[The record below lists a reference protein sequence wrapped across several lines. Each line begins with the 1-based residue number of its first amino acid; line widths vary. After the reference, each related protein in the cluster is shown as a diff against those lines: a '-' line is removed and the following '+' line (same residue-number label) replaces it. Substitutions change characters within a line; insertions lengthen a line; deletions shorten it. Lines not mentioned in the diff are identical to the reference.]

1 MLCRQAARFGSF
13 FSRRFGLRGE
23 NRAYPADL
31 KPPTGQNF
39 PRSIMTKILRSH
51 EQTLFRRSL
60 LIVGL
65 ATIVLLASATGLG
78 QTVNIDRV
86 VSELEPEIQRTLLAG
101 NIPSASIAL
110 ISGDR
115 VIWSGAYG
123 YTNLWARTP
132 ATPSTVY
139 LIGSTFKAMSTIALL
154 QQMERGKFKL
164 DDRVNDYLTD
174 FKIQGEDPKHPVT
187 FRHLLTHTSG
197 LPGDFG
203 GFPVWGDTVPPS
215 LNEYLSK
222 SLKVTKP
229 PLTSVTYSNM
239 AYTLVAYLVQKFS
252 GVPYKQYIQEHIF
265 APLEMNSTAFEP
277 RPDMEERLAIPY
289 VVDEKTGSQVGTV
302 RLKASVWP
310 AGIVYGTV
318 LNQSNWLIANLNGGV
333 FKDKRIISEATLN
346 QMFTR
351 QYDQFM
357 GKIENL
363 WGNETAGFG
372 LTWWTQVR
380 DGDHY
385 IAHSGSVPGY
395 TAFLLGNRDRKLGFA
410 ILTNGNRAH
419 LHLFRLADLAIDLM
433 KKYSSTQKA
442 VKGPT

>member
-1 MLCRQAARFGSF
+1 MNGMNEFNHRTHGRDRLWKSLVVITVTLVLTASQAA
-13 FSRRFGLRGE
+13 
-23 NRAYPADL
+23 
-31 KPPTGQNF
+31 
-39 PRSIMTKILRSH
+39 
-51 EQTLFRRSL
+51 
-60 LIVGL
+60 
-65 ATIVLLASATGLG
+65 SA

-86 VSELEPEIQRTLLAG
+86 VAVLEPEIQRTLLAG

-110 ISGDR
+110 ISGNQ

-123 YTNLWARTP
+123 YSNLWARIP
-132 ATPSTVY
+132 AAPNTVY

-154 QQMERGKFKL
+154 QQMEQGKFKL
-164 DDRVNDYLTD
+164 DDRVNDYLRD

-197 LPGDFG
+197 LPADFG
-203 GFPVWGDTVPPS
+203 PFPVWGDTVPPS
-215 LNEYLSK
+215 LEEYLRK

-239 AYTLVAYLVQKFS
+239 AFTLVAYLVQKFS

-265 APLEMNSTAFEP
+265 TPVEMMSTAFEP

-318 LNQSNWLIANLNGGV
+318 LDQANWLITNLNGGV
-333 FKDKRIISEATLN
+333 FKDKRLISQSTLD
-346 QMFTR
+346 QMFVR
-351 QYDQFM
+351 QYDQFK
-357 GKIENL
+357 GTIENI

-372 LTWWTQVR
+372 LTCLDEVR
-380 DGDHY
+380 DGDRY

-410 ILTNGNRAH
+410 IMTNGNRSH
-419 LHLFRLADLAIDLM
+419 LHLFKLADQAIDLM
-433 KKYSSTQKA
+433 KKYSSAEKA
-442 VKGPT
+442 APARR

>member
-1 MLCRQAARFGSF
+1 MHASFHDRFPG
-13 FSRRFGLRGE
+13 
-23 NRAYPADL
+23 
-31 KPPTGQNF
+31 
-39 PRSIMTKILRSH
+39 
-51 EQTLFRRSL
+51 L
-60 LIVGL
+60 LIFNSSMTRLRHRSRTTRLSDWSFIISVTAILLIAPKL
-65 ATIVLLASATGLG
+65 AGAQTI
-78 QTVNIDRV
+78 NIDRV

-110 ISGDR
+110 IAGDR
-115 VIWSGAYG
+115 VIWTNAYG
-123 YTNLWARTP
+123 YSNLWARTP

-154 QQMERGKFKL
+154 QQVAQGKFKL

-174 FKIQGEDPKHPVT
+174 FKIQGEDPQHPVT

-197 LPGDFG
+197 LPADFG
-203 GFPVWGDTVPPS
+203 PFPVWGDTVPPS
-215 LNEYLSK
+215 LDEYLRK

-265 APLEMNSTAFEP
+265 TPVEMMSTAFEP

-318 LNQSNWLIANLNGGV
+318 LDQANWLITNLNGGV
-333 FKDKRIISEATLN
+333 FKEKRIISEQILD

-351 QYDQFM
+351 QYDQFK
-357 GKIENL
+357 GTIENI

-380 DGDHY
+380 DGDRY

-410 ILTNGNRAH
+410 IMTNGNRAH
-419 LHLFRLADLAIDLM
+419 PHLFKLADRAIDLM
-433 KKYSSTQKA
+433 KKYNTQKA
-442 VKGPT
+442 VTAKP

>member
-1 MLCRQAARFGSF
+1 MKNPSKQ
-13 FSRRFGLRGE
+13 
-23 NRAYPADL
+23 
-31 KPPTGQNF
+31 
-39 PRSIMTKILRSH
+39 
-51 EQTLFRRSL
+51 LFRVISL
-60 LIVGL
+60 AAI
-65 ATIVLLASATGLG
+65 ISAVAALTCA
-78 QTVNIDRV
+78 QTVDIDRV
-86 VSELEPEIQRTLLAG
+86 VTELEPEIQRALLAG

-110 ISGDR
+110 IAGDK
-115 VIWSGAYG
+115 VIWTNAYG
-123 YTNLWARTP
+123 YSNLWARTP
-132 ATPSTVY
+132 ATPNTVY

-154 QQMERGKFKL
+154 QQMEQGKFKL
-164 DDRVNDYLTD
+164 DDPVNKYLTD
-174 FKIQGEDPKHPVT
+174 FKIQGEDPQHPVT

-215 LNEYLSK
+215 LDEYLRK
-222 SLKVTKP
+222 SLKVTRP
-229 PLTSVTYSNM
+229 PLIKVEYSNM
-239 AYTLVAYLVQKFS
+239 AFTLVGYLVQKFS
-252 GVPYKQYIQEHIF
+252 GVPYKKYIQEHIF
-265 APLEMNSTAFEP
+265 TPLEMNTTAFEP

-289 VVDEKTGSQVGTV
+289 VFDDKTGSQSGTV

-333 FKDKRIISEATLN
+333 FKGKRLISQATLD

-351 QYDQFM
+351 QYDQFK
-357 GKIENL
+357 GTIENI

-372 LTWWTQVR
+372 LTWWTEVR

-419 LHLFRLADLAIDLM
+419 PHLFKLADKAIDLM
-433 KKYSSTQKA
+433 KKYSSVEKTTTA
-442 VKGPT
+442 ASSVP

>member
-1 MLCRQAARFGSF
+1 MNGMNEFNHRTHRRDGLCKSLALITVALVLTA
-13 FSRRFGLRGE
+13 SR
-23 NRAYPADL
+23 A
-31 KPPTGQNF
+31 
-39 PRSIMTKILRSH
+39 
-51 EQTLFRRSL
+51 
-60 LIVGL
+60 
-65 ATIVLLASATGLG
+65 ASA

-86 VSELEPEIQRTLLAG
+86 VAETESEIQPALLAG

-110 ISGDR
+110 IAGDK
-115 VIWSGAYG
+115 VIWANAYG
-123 YTNLWARTP
+123 YSNLWARTP
-132 ATPSTVY
+132 ATPNTVY

-154 QQMERGKFKL
+154 QQMEQGKFKL

-174 FKIQGEDPKHPVT
+174 FKIQSEEPQHPVT

-197 LPGDFG
+197 LPADFG
-203 GFPVWGDTVPPS
+203 PFPVWGDTVPPS
-215 LNEYLSK
+215 LEDYLRK

-265 APLEMNSTAFEP
+265 TPLEMTSTAFEP

-318 LNQSNWLIANLNGGV
+318 LNQANWLIANLNSGV
-333 FKDKRIISEATLN
+333 FKDKRLISQSTLD
-346 QMFTR
+346 QMLTR
-351 QYDQFM
+351 QYDQFK
-357 GKIENL
+357 GTIENL

-372 LTWWTQVR
+372 LTWWTEVR
-380 DGDHY
+380 DGDRY
-385 IAHSGSVPGY
+385 VAHSGSVPGY

-419 LHLFRLADLAIDLM
+419 PHLFKLADKAIDLM
-433 KKYSSTQKA
+433 KKYSSVDK
-442 VKGPT
+442 PTTPKP